1 MQQSAPMTK
10 EERYDKLYRCTVN
23 DLIDKNFRKFQ
34 SDNIKDYI
42 DRSIAYILR
51 YKLDGQPP
59 HPANLKIATLIDTA
73 RREVAIK
80 VAKMQLSSD
89 SKDLTDMHTENDLE
103 VKQFISDPVGYM
115 VAKLKDE
122 DYYNSI
128 KPGKFEGL
136 SDFENNG
143 YSSKYDKNKEKILSY
158 ISTEAYKPKFVAAEN
173 RKLYTDDI
181 LMLLGEKMPNTTIN
195 AELRR
200 QKGGFWERFWHR
212 TPKQYKDFKKTILKF
227 TAVRDP
233 QYGDRKELERTA
245 VAYLRHKFPNL
256 REGELPTAEQIAR
269 LGNTGK
275 LRATFAL
282 NVVKSCR
289 EVEHAD
295 KVIEAVKGLNLT
307 IEGLD
312 KKEPEVKFVDNEEN
326 LAARTK
332 KIENSNMVVVR
343 NSENKEVK
351 KKSSLKMP
359 KQNPNNIENNNGK
372 KHKRVIQFNVGGKA
386 PLRYADSNGN
396 QVGGQKSVPL
406 VPQSQRK
413 VHEYKKYLM
422 STEQGIKEEQELKNE
437 IKLEEQNPKQVA
449 PDNKEF
455 LNELKNET
463 EEKIEINKEEI
474 IDTSSNKNEANVE
487 AKEENIDT
495 SSNKIELNVEE

>member
-1 MQQSAPMTK
+1 MMMTK
-10 EERYDKLYRCTVN
+10 QERYDKLYRCTVN

-59 HPANLKIATLIDTA
+59 HPKDLKIATLIDTA

-89 SKDLTDMHTENDLE
+89 PKNLTNMHTENELE

-115 VAKLKDE
+115 VAKLKNE

-136 SDFENNG
+136 TDLENNG

-181 LMLLGEKMPNTTIN
+181 LMLLGEKMPNTTIS

-200 QKGGFWERFWHR
+200 QKGGFWERFWFR
-212 TPKQYKDFKKTILKF
+212 TSRQYKEFKKTLVKF

-233 QYGDRKELERTA
+233 QYGDRKALENTSM
-245 VAYLRHKFPNL
+245 AYLRHKFPNL
-256 REGELPTAEQIAR
+256 KPGELPTLEQIEGLDPTSKA
-269 LGNTGK
+269 
-275 LRATFAL
+275 RATLCYNIA
-282 NVVKSCR
+282 KSCQ

-307 IEGLD
+307 IDGLD
-312 KKEPEVKFVDNEEN
+312 KKEPEVKFVDSEEN

-343 NSENKEVK
+343 NRENKEVK

-406 VPQSQRK
+406 VPPSQRK
-413 VHEYKKYLM
+413 VHEYQKYPM

-449 PDNKEF
+449 PDNNEF
-455 LNELKNET
+455 LNELKADT
-463 EEKIEINKEEI
+463 EEKVEPNEEI
-474 IDTSSNKNEANVE
+474 IDTSSNKQIPEVE
-487 AKEENIDT
+487 NSK
-495 SSNKIELNVEE
+495 

>member
-1 MQQSAPMTK
+1 MMMTK
-10 EERYDKLYRCTVN
+10 QERYDKLYRCTVD

-51 YKLDGQPP
+51 FKLDGQPP
-59 HPANLKIATLIDTA
+59 HPKDLKIATLIDTA
-73 RREVAIK
+73 RKQVAIK

-89 SKDLTDMHTENDLE
+89 SKDLTNMHTENDLE

-136 SDFENNG
+136 SDLENNG

-181 LMLLGEKMPNTTIN
+181 LMLLGEKMPNTTIS

-200 QKGGFWERFWHR
+200 QKGSFWERYLFR
-212 TPKQYKDFKKTILKF
+212 TSRQYKEFKKTLIKF

-233 QYGDRKELERTA
+233 QYGDRKALENTSM
-245 VAYLRHKFPNL
+245 AYLRHKFPNL
-256 REGELPTAEQIAR
+256 KPGELPTLEQIER
-269 LGNTGK
+269 LDPTSK
-275 LRATFAL
+275 ARATLCYNIA
-282 NVVKSCR
+282 KSCQ

-312 KKEPEVKFVDNEEN
+312 KKEPEVKFVDSEEN

-343 NSENKEVK
+343 NRENKEVK

-372 KHKRVIQFNVGGKA
+372 KHKRVIKFNDDKDAPKRYIDSDGRLVGGDA
-386 PLRYADSNGN
+386 N
-396 QVGGQKSVPL
+396 VPKL
-406 VPQSQRK
+406 PVQERK
-413 VHEYKKYLM
+413 VHEYQKYPM

-449 PDNKEF
+449 PDNNQF
-455 LNELKNET
+455 LDDLKADT
-463 EEKIEINKEEI
+463 EEKVEQNDEI
-474 IDTSSNKNEANVE
+474 IDTSSNKQIPEVE
-487 AKEENIDT
+487 DSK
-495 SSNKIELNVEE
+495 

>member
-1 MQQSAPMTK
+1 MMMTK
-10 EERYDKLYRCTVN
+10 QERYDKLYRCSVD
-23 DLIDKNFRKFQ
+23 DLIDKNFKKFQ

-51 YKLDGQPP
+51 FKLDGQPP
-59 HPANLKIATLIDTA
+59 HPKDLKIATLIDTA
-73 RREVAIK
+73 RKQVAIK

-89 SKDLTDMHTENDLE
+89 PKNLTNMHTENELE

-115 VAKLKDE
+115 VAKLKNE

-136 SDFENNG
+136 SDLENNG

-181 LMLLGEKMPNTTIN
+181 LRLLGEKMPNTTIN

-200 QKGGFWERFWHR
+200 QKGGIWERFWHR
-212 TPKQYKDFKKTILKF
+212 TSKQYKDFKKTMLKF

-233 QYGDRKELERTA
+233 QYGDRKALENTSM
-245 VAYLRHKFPNL
+245 AYLRHKFPNL
-256 REGELPTAEQIAR
+256 KAGELPTLEQIESLDSTSKA
-269 LGNTGK
+269 
-275 LRATFAL
+275 RATFCYNIA
-282 NVVKSCR
+282 KSCQ

-312 KKEPEVKFVDNEEN
+312 KKEPEVKFVDSEEN

-343 NSENKEVK
+343 NRENKEVK

-372 KHKRVIQFNVGGKA
+372 KHKRAIQFNVGGKA

-406 VPQSQRK
+406 VPPNQRK
-413 VHEYKKYLM
+413 VHEYQKYPM

-437 IKLEEQNPKQVA
+437 IKLEEQNSKQLA

-455 LNELKNET
+455 LNELKADT
-463 EEKIEINKEEI
+463 EEKVEQIEEI
-474 IDTSSNKNEANVE
+474 IDTSSNKQIPEVE
-487 AKEENIDT
+487 NSK
-495 SSNKIELNVEE
+495 